1 MRLPIIAAGLAL
13 ALTTPSVASAQTE
26 TEAVASEQGP
36 LDRRASDVLDWLR
49 GEIAPQDLFTA
60 QFLAQVP
67 AETLAQL
74 NSQLAS
80 QFGAVLGVESVE
92 RQGPLRARIAIR
104 FERAI
109 GAGTMV
115 LADAGEARIAGLQ
128 LSDFTPVIAADAEGD
143 ADQSGAEAIAADLA
157 ALPGAKA
164 VWFGPLDGEG
174 EPIFAYG
181 DSDRQF
187 ALGSAFKLYVLGAV
201 SEAVADG
208 RLRWDQVVPLG
219 QASFPSGITQSWPEG
234 SPMTVQSLATLM
246 IAISDNTATD
256 TLLRLVGRDRVEDFL
271 HRTGHSAPERSLPF
285 LTTRELFLLKTLDTG
300 PAYGE
305 ADEVMRR
312 AILAEMDGEG
322 VTTDEVVAAL
332 SEPKLVEEIEWFASM
347 EDERRLLRALV
358 ALDDPVLFDIL
369 AVSPQLSEAQRDGW
383 AYAGFKGG
391 SEPGVLNLTWLLRDD
406 AGRWHMLAASWLN
419 PEAEVESA
427 TLGLL
432 AVRILALR

>member
-1 MRLPIIAAGLAL
+1 MRLPTIAAGLAL
-13 ALTTPSVASAQTE
+13 ALLMPVQASAHSE
-26 TEAVASEQGP
+26 MEASASEQGP
-36 LDRRASDVLDWLR
+36 LDRRANDVVGWLR
-49 GEIAPQDLFTA
+49 GEIVPQDLFTA
-60 QFLAQVP
+60 QFLAQIP
-67 AETLAQL
+67 AETLAQM

-80 QFGAVLGVESVE
+80 QFGAVLGVGSVE

-109 GAGTMV
+109 GSGTMV

-128 LSDFTPVIAADAEGD
+128 LSDFTPVISEGAESD
-143 ADQSGAEAIAADLA
+143 SDQSDAEAIAADLA
-157 ALPGAKA
+157 ALPGATA
-164 VWFGPLDGEG
+164 AWFGPLDGEAV
-174 EPIFAYG
+174 FVYG
-181 DSDRQF
+181 DVDRQF

-219 QASFPSGITQSWPEG
+219 EASFPSGITQSWPEG
-234 SPMTVQSLATLM
+234 APMTVH
-246 IAISDNTATD
+246 NTATD

-271 HRTGHSAPERSLPF
+271 RRTGHSAPERSLPF

-300 PAYGE
+300 PAYAA
-305 ADEVMRR
+305 ADIPTRR
-312 AILAEMDGEG
+312 AMLAGLDGDG

-332 SEPKLVEEIEWFASM
+332 GEPNLVEELEWFASM
-347 EDERRLLRALV
+347 EDERKLLRALV

-369 AVSPQLSEAQRDGW
+369 AVSPQLSETQRAGW

-391 SEPGVLNLTWLLRDD
+391 SETGVLNLTWLLRDE
-406 AGRWHMLAASWLN
+406 AGQWHMLATSWLN
-419 PEAEVESA
+419 PEAPVENA
-427 TLGLL
+427 ALGLL

>member
-1 MRLPIIAAGLAL
+1 MRLPTIAAGLGL
-13 ALTTPSVASAQTE
+13 ALLMPTQGSAQPEAE
-26 TEAVASEQGP
+26 TSTSEQGP
-36 LDRRASDVLDWLR
+36 LDRRAQDVVGWLR
-49 GEIAPQDLFTA
+49 GEIAPEDLFTA
-60 QFLAQVP
+60 QFLAQIP
-67 AETLAQL
+67 AETLAQM

-109 GAGTMV
+109 GSGTMV
-115 LADAGEARIAGLQ
+115 LADTGEARIAGLQ
-128 LSDFTPVIAADAEGD
+128 LSDFTPVIGDDADGD
-143 ADQSGAEAIAADLA
+143 ADQSSAEAIAADMA
-157 ALPGAKA
+157 ALPGATA
-164 VWFGPLDGEG
+164 AWFGPLDG

-181 DSDRQF
+181 DTERQF

-201 SEAVADG
+201 SEAVAEG

-234 SPMTVQSLATLM
+234 APITVQSLATLM
-246 IAISDNTATD
+246 ISISDNTATD
-256 TLLRLVGRDRVEDFL
+256 TLIRLVGRERVEQFL
-271 HRTGHSAPERSLPF
+271 RRTGHSAPERSLPF

-300 PAYGE
+300 PAYAE
-305 ADEVMRR
+305 ADVATRR
-312 AILAEMDGEG
+312 AMLADLDGG
-322 VTTDEVVAAL
+322 DVTTEEVFAAL
-332 SEPKLVEEIEWFASM
+332 GEPKLVEQIEWFASM
-347 EDERRLLRALV
+347 EDERKLLRALV

-369 AVSPQLSEAQRDGW
+369 AVSPQLSETQRAGW

-391 SEPGVLNLTWLLRDD
+391 SEPGVLNLTWLLKDE

-419 PEAEVESA
+419 PEAAVENA
-427 TLGLL
+427 ALGLL